1 MEGVRRG
8 PPNAVRHH
16 GEEKEE
22 EEEEEMFY
30 SGDEHVDEKEGPILG
45 ALRPHCES
53 TAQMYTDEDKFHSF
67 CRMSQSSFRASCI
80 QSGQS

>member
-22 EEEEEMFY
+22 EE
-30 SGDEHVDEKEGPILG
+30 D
-45 ALRPHCES
+45 
-53 TAQMYTDEDKFHSF
+53 
-67 CRMSQSSFRASCI
+67 
-80 QSGQS
+80 

>member
-22 EEEEEMFY
+22 EEKKISITQNVPPTSVNSY
-30 SGDEHVDEKEGPILG
+30 NYLIL
-45 ALRPHCES
+45 
-53 TAQMYTDEDKFHSF
+53 TDMRKCFK
-67 CRMSQSSFRASCI
+67 
-80 QSGQS
+80 

>member
-22 EEEEEMFY
+22 EEEEE
-30 SGDEHVDEKEGPILG
+30 GKTRWP
-45 ALRPHCES
+45 
-53 TAQMYTDEDKFHSF
+53 
-67 CRMSQSSFRASCI
+67 
-80 QSGQS
+80 

>member
-22 EEEEEMFY
+22 EEE
-30 SGDEHVDEKEGPILG
+30 
-45 ALRPHCES
+45 ALT
-53 TAQMYTDEDKFHSF
+53 TAKSYKHLNT
-67 CRMSQSSFRASCI
+67 
-80 QSGQS
+80 

>member
-22 EEEEEMFY
+22 EEVI
-30 SGDEHVDEKEGPILG
+30 STVDTTSLSSLLIKLKRQPGINTTKCAILRIVN
-45 ALRPHCES
+45 ALKQEVILN
-53 TAQMYTDEDKFHSF
+53 F
-67 CRMSQSSFRASCI
+67 
-80 QSGQS
+80 

>member
-22 EEEEEMFY
+22 EGNLRDKVYRMKL
-30 SGDEHVDEKEGPILG
+30 HTKVKPKE
-45 ALRPHCES
+45 
-53 TAQMYTDEDKFHSF
+53 T
-67 CRMSQSSFRASCI
+67 
-80 QSGQS
+80 

>member
-22 EEEEEMFY
+22 EEDFY
-30 SGDEHVDEKEGPILG
+30 L
-45 ALRPHCES
+45 L
-53 TAQMYTDEDKFHSF
+53 TL
-67 CRMSQSSFRASCI
+67 
-80 QSGQS
+80 

>member
-22 EEEEEMFY
+22 EEEEKY
-30 SGDEHVDEKEGPILG
+30 V
-45 ALRPHCES
+45 C
-53 TAQMYTDEDKFHSF
+53 
-67 CRMSQSSFRASCI
+67 QSSKDVKEACK
-80 QSGQS
+80 

>member
-22 EEEEEMFY
+22 EEVNNIIE
-30 SGDEHVDEKEGPILG
+30 
-45 ALRPHCES
+45 
-53 TAQMYTDEDKFHSF
+53 
-67 CRMSQSSFRASCI
+67 
-80 QSGQS
+80 

>member
-22 EEEEEMFY
+22 EEELNIVKY
-30 SGDEHVDEKEGPILG
+30 K
-45 ALRPHCES
+45 
-53 TAQMYTDEDKFHSF
+53 
-67 CRMSQSSFRASCI
+67 
-80 QSGQS
+80 

>member
-22 EEEEEMFY
+22 ETNFNLHPN
-30 SGDEHVDEKEGPILG
+30 GEKFIQIYLAISK
-45 ALRPHCES
+45 ALIICNSKEN
-53 TAQMYTDEDKFHSF
+53 AVL
-67 CRMSQSSFRASCI
+67 
-80 QSGQS
+80 

>member
-22 EEEEEMFY
+22 EEE
-30 SGDEHVDEKEGPILG
+30 KN
-45 ALRPHCES
+45 
-53 TAQMYTDEDKFHSF
+53 
-67 CRMSQSSFRASCI
+67 I
-80 QSGQS
+80 QLIFIT

>member
-22 EEEEEMFY
+22 EEEAYNLAVRETITR
-30 SGDEHVDEKEGPILG
+30 G
-45 ALRPHCES
+45 
-53 TAQMYTDEDKFHSF
+53 
-67 CRMSQSSFRASCI
+67 
-80 QSGQS
+80 